1 MAADTSSLLD
11 QLLGKVDETTEA
23 KILRI
28 VNSFGIERNDPL
40 FLLLLAN
47 STVQVLLEQSPN
59 QLQHT
64 LEYANQRA
72 LDKIEGYEQEAKR
85 GIERQ
90 VAEAVN
96 ELIKKAGASKA
107 QVTAKSLISAGAIAF
122 GLIFV
127 GLLGGWGYFQ
137 WRQSTI
143 AQDPAGPRQLTL
155 DEAEALNWALS
166 SEGQYARNLVTWNE
180 DLIGG
185 ECQQQVSDLG
195 LTIQIG
201 SQQAKSG
208 FCLLWTQ
215 PPAERE
221 FYSAQ

>member
-1 MAADTSSLLD
+1 MAADTTSLLD
-11 QLLGKVDETTEA
+11 QLLGKVDDKAEA

-28 VNSFGIERNDPL
+28 VNAFGIDRNDSL

-47 STVQVLLEQSPN
+47 SSVQVLLEQAPN
-59 QLQHT
+59 QLQQT
-64 LEYANQRA
+64 FEFANQKA
-72 LDKIEGYEQEAKR
+72 LDKVEDYEQAARR

-90 VAEAVN
+90 VAEAVK
-96 ELIKKAGASKA
+96 ELIQKAGASKA

-122 GLIFV
+122 GLIAV
-127 GLLGGWGYFQ
+127 GLFGGWGFSQ
-137 WRQSTI
+137 WQQSTI
-143 AQDPAGPRQLTL
+143 AQDPTGPRQLTL
-155 DEAEALNWALS
+155 DEAEALDWALS
-166 SEGQYARNLVTWNE
+166 SEGQYARQLVTWNE

-185 ECQQQVSDLG
+185 ECQQQVSELG
-195 LTIQIG
+195 LTIQMG
-201 SQQAKSG
+201 SRQAKSG